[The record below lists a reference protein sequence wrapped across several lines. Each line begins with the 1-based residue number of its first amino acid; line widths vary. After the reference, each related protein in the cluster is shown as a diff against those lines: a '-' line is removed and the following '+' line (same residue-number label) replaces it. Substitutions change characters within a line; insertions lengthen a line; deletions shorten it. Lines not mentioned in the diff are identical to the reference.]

1 MKLQTIALNEIKG
14 LEKRVRKQMSP
25 EKLEELEAS
34 IREQGQLV
42 PIKVRPNGTG
52 YVLVYGH
59 RRVMAAKAA
68 GQKDIEALVAD
79 VPDDKLLTQSLIE
92 NVVREDMAAIDIAK
106 ALQAIIDETGC
117 TQEELAKK
125 LGWTKMRISQYL
137 EMLEGAIRKV
147 VEVNPGL
154 LTERNVREARQGTGG
169 DTKLAAQVL
178 QKAAKDEL
186 SSRDTRKMAEVV
198 KRASDFG
205 GQKAVTRTLAMPTA
219 RILEYADNLPP
230 RKPMP
235 KPTVREA
242 TGRVLFEWIKDRQVL
257 MAEDAIEAARSIV
270 SMIAKGDR
278 DPKGGKA
285 VLRRL
290 RTLTARLLADIDK
303 GIARLE

>member
-1 MKLQTIALNEIKG
+1 MKLETIALSQIKG
-14 LEKRVRKQMSP
+14 LDKRVRQQMSP
-25 EKLEELEAS
+25 ERLEELEAS
-34 IREQGQLV
+34 IREEGQLV
-42 PIKVRPNGTG
+42 PIKVRQNGSG

-59 RRVMAAKAA
+59 RRVQAAKAA
-68 GQKDIEALVAD
+68 GQKTIEALIAD

-106 ALQAIIDETGC
+106 ALQTIKDETAATDEAAG
-117 TQEELAKK
+117 KR
-125 LGWTKMRISQYL
+125 LGWTRTTVSSYL
-137 EMLEGAIRKV
+137 RMLAP
-147 VEVNPGL
+147 EVAPAFKGDRSPLGL
-154 LTERNVREARQGTGG
+154 RHFEEASAGSGG
-169 DTKLAAQVL
+169 DAKLAGKVL
-178 QKAAKDEL
+178 AKAAKDDL
-186 SSRDTRKMAEVV
+186 STRDTRKVAEVI

-219 RILEYADNLPP
+219 RILEYADSLPA

-242 TGRVLFEWIKDRQVL
+242 TGKVLFQWIKDRQVL

-270 SMIAKGDR
+270 SMISKGDR

>member
-1 MKLQTIALNEIKG
+1 MKLQTIALKEIKG
-14 LEKRVRKQMSP
+14 LDKRVRQQMSP
-25 EKLEELEAS
+25 EKLEELSDS
-34 IREQGQLV
+34 IKEQGQLV

-106 ALQAIIDETGC
+106 ALQIIIDETGC
-117 TQEELAKK
+117 TQEALGKK
-125 LGWTKMRISQYL
+125 LGWARTTVVDYL
-137 EMLEGAIRKV
+137 GMLEPEIRRAIERRHADIGATDVAQAK
-147 VEVNPGL
+147 
-154 LTERNVREARQGTGG
+154 AGTGG
-169 DTKLAAQVL
+169 DGKLTAQVIER
-178 QKAAKDEL
+178 AA
-186 SSRDTRKMAEVV
+186 RDGLNRREIRQVAEVV
-198 KRASDFG
+198 KRAQDFG
-205 GQKAVTRTLAMPTA
+205 GPDAVKRTLAMPKA
-219 RILEYADNLPP
+219 RLLEAADNMPP
-230 RKPMP
+230 RKV

-242 TGRVLFEWIKDRQVL
+242 TGKIHFEWIKDRQVL

-270 SMIAKGDR
+270 QMIAKGER
-278 DPKGGKA
+278 DPKGGKS

-303 GIARLE
+303 GIERLE